1 MNMPRFGIILVTFLI
16 LLAAGA
22 CGGGQSLDAGA
33 AAVDMPAVAT
43 GNGGMPAF
51 PADRVISGR
60 KGGGPPGKG
69 NNLHVWGKDYLQE
82 YNGTVVKKSLVLDP
96 NGDTD
101 AWATY
106 EFSRLGNLQP
116 QVLSVE
122 AYPAEMGDE
131 YWVGVANYTT
141 NNWEWFGPTSMVEY
155 NIDLLASGDSYV
167 SQKGYFYFIVMVYT
181 GNVIEHKQ
189 STLTLGSY
197 QEPAIPGAPSN
208 LRASD
213 GEFYDHVNI
222 TWDSGA
228 GAAGYEVYR
237 TTDDPRTPPPGGT
250 GDPDVT
256 WVLLGTTEDT
266 AFADY
271 DVVPGDIYWYRAR
284 SYNDAGFSDYSD
296 FDYGY
301 AATEPPPPP
310 VYDISGY
317 VLGGGGTGVAGVTVY
332 LVGPYGLL
340 TIATDGDGYFF
351 ANVDGPGTY
360 IVAPYDPNY
369 YFDPWYS
376 AVDVNSDSPSA
387 QADFTVGS
395 GELPVDRLWGF
406 TYGIDIPGY
415 PPGGVS
421 SLPLP
426 GVTLT
431 VTDQQTQAS
440 YETTSGD
447 NGYWEQADLPDDD
460 YGVVPGL
467 EGYTFE
473 PAIDYA
479 AVDGT
484 HVPPPLI
491 FYVHYGVGGGQG

>member
-1 MNMPRFGIILVTFLI
+1 MFFLAFLI

-22 CGGGQSLDAGA
+22 CGGGRSLDAGA
-33 AAVDMPAVAT
+33 TAVSVPPVNADSGVIPSI
-43 GNGGMPAF
+43 
-51 PADRVISGR
+51 PADREISGR
-60 KGGGPPGKG
+60 KGGGPPEKG
-69 NNLHVWGKDYLQE
+69 NNLRVWGKNYLQE

-96 NGDTD
+96 GSDSD

-106 EFSRLGNLQP
+106 GFSRLGDLQP

-122 AYPAEMGDE
+122 AYPAELGDE

-141 NNWEWFGPTSMVEY
+141 NTWEWFGPTNMVEY
-155 NIDLLASGDSYV
+155 NIDLLASGDSYA
-167 SQKGYFYFIVMVYT
+167 SQEGNFYFILMVYT

-197 QEPAIPGAPSN
+197 QEPAAPGAPSN

-228 GAAGYEVYR
+228 GATGYEVYR

-256 WVLLGTTEDT
+256 WELLGTTEDT

-284 SYNDAGFSDYSD
+284 SYNDIGVSDYSN

-310 VYDISGY
+310 EYDISGY
-317 VLGGGGTGVAGVTVY
+317 ALDGGGTGVAGVTVY
-332 LVGPYGLL
+332 LAGPYGLV
-340 TIATDGDGYFF
+340 TTDTDGDGYYF
-351 ANVDGPGTY
+351 ANVEGPGTY
-360 IVAPYDPNY
+360 IVAPYDPEN
-369 YFDPWYS
+369 YFDPWYKT
-376 AVDVNSDSPSA
+376 VDVNIDNPSA
-387 QADFTVGS
+387 QADFALGN

-406 TYGIDIPGY
+406 TYGTDIPGY

-431 VTDQQTQAS
+431 VTDLQTQAT
-440 YETTSGD
+440 YETASGD
-447 NGYWEQADLPDDD
+447 NGYWEQAGLSAGSYEVYPS
-460 YGVVPGL
+460 L
-467 EGYTFE
+467 EGYTFD
-473 PAIDYA
+473 PVVDYA
-479 AVDGT
+479 TIDGAQ
-484 HVPPPLI
+484 VPPPLI